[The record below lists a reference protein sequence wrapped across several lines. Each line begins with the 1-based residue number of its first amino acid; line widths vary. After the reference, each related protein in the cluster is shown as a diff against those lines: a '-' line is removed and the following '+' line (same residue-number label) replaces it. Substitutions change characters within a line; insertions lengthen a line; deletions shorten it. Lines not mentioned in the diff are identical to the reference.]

1 MKKTLIYIIGAG
13 RSGTTLLDIMLGNM
27 NDAVSLGEINR
38 FYKRHGVPPKR
49 EETSKAYK
57 FWEKFRKL
65 LNTKDYTKSYNYAQN
80 NEYHSSFIKAI
91 RRKNN
96 TDYIKDLK
104 QQYDV
109 LREITNEK
117 ILVESSK
124 YPSRALNLSSYI
136 NDNFFEIKY
145 IYLKKD
151 PVKVV
156 KSFQKKNVEQP
167 SKGYFMANIYYL
179 SVNILCQ
186 LTVVILKKRHHKVAV
201 VKYEDLVENPQS
213 VVKYLCK
220 TINEDF
226 TALVSKLS
234 QNKELNTG
242 LLFDGNRIR
251 LKETLTLR
259 TGLKNEKKS
268 FKDYITRI
276 LNYIVYR

>member
-1 MKKTLIYIIGAG
+1 
-13 RSGTTLLDIMLGNM
+13 
-27 NDAVSLGEINR
+27 
-38 FYKRHGVPPKR
+38 
-49 EETSKAYK
+49 
-57 FWEKFRKL
+57 
-65 LNTKDYTKSYNYAQN
+65 
-80 NEYHSSFIKAI
+80 
-91 RRKNN
+91 
-96 TDYIKDLK
+96 
-104 QQYDV
+104 
-109 LREITNEK
+109 
-117 ILVESSK
+117 
-124 YPSRALNLSSYI
+124 
-136 NDNFFEIKY
+136 
-145 IYLKKD
+145 
-151 PVKVV
+151 
-156 KSFQKKNVEQP
+156 
-167 SKGYFMANIYYL
+167 MANIYYL

-213 VVKYLCK
+213 VVKYLGK